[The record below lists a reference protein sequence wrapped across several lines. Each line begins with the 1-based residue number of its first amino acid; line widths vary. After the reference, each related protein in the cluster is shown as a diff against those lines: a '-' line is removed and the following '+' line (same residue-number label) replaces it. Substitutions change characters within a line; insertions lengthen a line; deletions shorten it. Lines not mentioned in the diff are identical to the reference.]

1 MVIRNSGPVVPNF
14 YKGWGLLSVSSPEHS
29 CPSADGFAEMP
40 VASTELGFAL
50 NGTLHARSLSN
61 ARCPVRRT
69 ERVRQMVS
77 GPLESTDLQ
86 QRAEGGWKLVAIEW
100 EREVESADDELLTEI
115 PFGLRIAPGTQGLE
129 QNPAEREILLQL
141 MELIVQEGSYA
152 HIADEINR
160 RGLRTRQ
167 GEKWTPVSVFEM
179 LPRLIEV
186 GPQLFESAEWQ
197 KRRQHI
203 AQER

>member
-1 MVIRNSGPVVPNF
+1 M
-14 YKGWGLLSVSSPEHS
+14 
-29 CPSADGFAEMP
+29 
-40 VASTELGFAL
+40 
-50 NGTLHARSLSN
+50 
-61 ARCPVRRT
+61 RRT

-77 GPLESTDLQ
+77 GPLESIDLQ
-86 QRAEGGWKLVAIEW
+86 QRTEGGWKLVAIEW
-100 EREVESADDELLTEI
+100 EREVETGEDQLSTDV
-115 PFGLRIAPGTQGLE
+115 PFGLRIAPETQALE

-186 GPQLFESAEWQ
+186 GPQLFQSEEWR
-197 KRRQHI
+197 KRRQYI
-203 AQER
+203 AQEY

>member
-1 MVIRNSGPVVPNF
+1 M
-14 YKGWGLLSVSSPEHS
+14 
-29 CPSADGFAEMP
+29 
-40 VASTELGFAL
+40 
-50 NGTLHARSLSN
+50 
-61 ARCPVRRT
+61 RRT

-86 QRAEGGWKLVAIEW
+86 QRTEDGWKLVAIEW
-100 EREVESADDELLTEI
+100 ERDVESADDRLLTEV
-115 PFGLRIAPGTQGLE
+115 PYGLRIAPETQRLE
-129 QNPAEREILLQL
+129 QNPAERDILLQL

-186 GPQLFESAEWQ
+186 GRQLFESEEWQ
-197 KRRQHI
+197 RRRQHI
-203 AQER
+203 AQELV